1 LFKLL
6 IFSLLTF
13 TFSVF
18 SYSQSYKNLK
28 KGNWKANLSLDIE
41 TFLPFKLEISGSKK
55 SPVFTIHNAEE
66 KIQLSSIKKINDSL
80 QVDFPNFHSFLRFKL
95 VDKETIHGNWH
106 NLNKGVNYK
115 IPFSAKLNNEKL
127 KEIPKDLPLD
137 LSGRWKTFFSP
148 NTKNEEIAIGVFS
161 SNSNHLTGTF
171 LTETGDYRFLEGE
184 TDRDNMFLSCFDG
197 SHAFFFEA
205 YIKNDSLK
213 GKFYSGSHYTTDWIA
228 TKDEN
233 FTLRNPDSLTYLV
246 KTEDFKF
253 KVKDLENKDFTFSSE
268 NYKNKVCI
276 IQIMGTWCPNCIDET
291 RFLKEMYEKYHEKG
305 LEIISVCYES
315 PSVYEEQVQKVNLM
329 KKRLNLDFTFL
340 IGGQANKALASE
352 HFSMLNQIIS
362 YPTAIFLD
370 KNGRVVK
377 IHTGFNGPGTGEIYT
392 EFVKETEELI
402 MSLLK

>member
-6 IFSLLTF
+6 ISSLLTLLL
-13 TFSVF
+13 SVF
-18 SYSQSYKNLK
+18 SFSQSYKNLK
-28 KGNWKANLSLDIE
+28 KGNWKAHLTLDIE
-41 TFLPFKLEISGSKK
+41 TFLPFKLQISGSKK
-55 SPVFTIHNAEE
+55 NPIFTIHNAEE

-95 VDKETIHGNWH
+95 IDKETIKGNWH

-115 IPFSAKLNNEKL
+115 IPFSARLNKEKS

-137 LSGRWKTFFSP
+137 LSGRWKTYFSP

-161 SNSNHLTGTF
+161 SNSTHLTGTF

-402 MSLLK
+402 ISLLK

>member
-1 LFKLL
+1 
-6 IFSLLTF
+6 
-13 TFSVF
+13 
-18 SYSQSYKNLK
+18 
-28 KGNWKANLSLDIE
+28 
-41 TFLPFKLEISGSKK
+41 
-55 SPVFTIHNAEE
+55 
-66 KIQLSSIKKINDSL
+66 
-80 QVDFPNFHSFLRFKL
+80 L

-315 PSVYEEQVQKVNLM
+315 PAVFEEQVQKVNLM